1 MTSETAKCAVFTCL
15 GSNRGSYGIWVAT
28 DRSMIASVRCYLGR
42 LSQLLESVSRPEA
55 GPSLTGR
62 VVLGPIRRP

>member
-1 MTSETAKCAVFTCL
+1 MTSETAKYAVFACL

-28 DRSMIASVRCYLGR
+28 DRSMIASFRCCLARRY
-42 LSQLLESVSRPEA
+42 QLLESVSRRET

-62 VVLGPIRRP
+62 VALGPTRRP